1 MSLINKNSIVL
12 GTGFISENND
22 IGGDNM
28 FSNTNQIIHKPYSIL
43 AVRGPLSEKGLEIYC
58 PEL

>member
-28 FSNTNQIIHKPYSIL
+28 FFNTNQIIHKPYSIL
-43 AVRGPLSEKGLEIYC
+43 AVRRSII
-58 PEL
+58 